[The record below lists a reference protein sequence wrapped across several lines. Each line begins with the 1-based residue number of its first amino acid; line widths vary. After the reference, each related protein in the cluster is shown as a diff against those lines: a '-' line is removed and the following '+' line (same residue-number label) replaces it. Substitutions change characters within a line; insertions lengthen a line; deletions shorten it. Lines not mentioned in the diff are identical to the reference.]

1 MKKHRSEAGQLLL
14 EGERLVE
21 DALLSALPVR
31 CCIVEGEKEDRY
43 AHIVSA
49 ARDRAIPVLRAS
61 ARMTAKLSDTPHPQ
75 GVFAVVAQPPTDAAA
90 AIAAAPAGRP
100 LFALHGISDPGNLG
114 TIARSTE
121 WFGGG
126 ALLLAIM
133 ANLVPPVAL
142 IPVHGVIQFGS
153 NVFRAGVLI
162 RHVHWPG
169 FAAFSLGAV
178 IGVSLGGAVAVN
190 LPAAAVQIGVG
201 GFVIWSVLGRPPRW
215 LSRWSVLTGMI
226 SSFLTMFFGATGVFV
241 ANYTKSLSL
250 PRREHVATHAVMM
263 TLQHVLKTLT
273 FGALGFAFGP
283 WLGFIVMMIACGLAG
298 TLTGKLLL
306 DRLSDHNFKRALD
319 AVLVL
324 ISLRLVWNGL
334 RALL

>member
-1 MKKHRSEAGQLLL
+1 VRELIQPYVLHLL
-14 EGERLVE
+14 
-21 DALLSALPVR
+21 DLLSGGLP
-31 CCIVEGEKEDRY
+31 
-43 AHIVSA
+43 
-49 ARDRAIPVLRAS
+49 PVTVLG
-61 ARMTAKLSDTPHPQ
+61 L
-75 GVFAVVAQPPTDAAA
+75 AAA
-90 AIAAAPAGRP
+90 SFLGSFITV
-100 LFALHGISDPGNLG
+100 ALGI
-114 TIARSTE
+114 
-121 WFGGG
+121 GGG

-190 LPAAAVQIGVG
+190 LPAAVVQIGVG

-215 LSRWSVLTGMI
+215 LSRWSALTGMI

-273 FGALGFAFGP
+273 FGTLGFAFGP
-283 WLGFIVMMIACGLAG
+283 WLGFIGMMIACGLAG

-306 DRLSDHNFKRALD
+306 DRLTDHNFKRALD